1 MEEEDIAMTISN
13 VFMVTKPMA
22 PPWDDSSKKL
32 ARDIA
37 LHAGNTAFRVMSTPG
52 HSFSARHITAEPVY
66 ASSGEYAPGLGQN
79 LRVLLRLLRKDFDID
94 VYHFF
99 FAPNPVTSRILKW
112 LMKSKRGRTVH
123 TVCSEP
129 KSYAGVKALIF
140 ADRVVAL
147 SEDTREKLSAAGV
160 PDVIYIPPGIDLAE
174 TTKVEGMNPYTP
186 LKKEGEFSVLF
197 AGDYEYSG
205 AHMTVIR
212 SLGRLFVQ
220 CPQAKVYFACRR
232 KTSAAAALELSAREE
247 VEKSGFGARVQFLEE
262 VSSMMDL
269 IRTMDLCVFPA
280 ASLYRK
286 MDVPLVLIEALA
298 NGVPL
303 VVSDLPPLKMLGEAG
318 AAEVI
323 PAQDPE
329 AFARAV
335 EHLWQDADLRRR
347 MAENGRRLVAE
358 KFDIRAVAARYET
371 LYRELIQEGSA

>member
-1 MEEEDIAMTISN
+1 MEKEDIAMTIPN

-37 LHAGNTAFRVMSTPG
+37 VHAGGTAFRVMSVSG

-66 ASSGEYAPGLGQN
+66 ASSGDYAPGRGQN
-79 LRVLLRLLRKDFDID
+79 LRVFLRLLRRDSDVD

-99 FAPNPVTSRILKW
+99 FAPNPITSNVLKW
-112 LMKSKRGRTVH
+112 LMKPKRRKTVH
-123 TVCSEP
+123 TICSGP
-129 KSYAGVKALIF
+129 RSYAGVKNLVF

-147 SEDTREKLSAAGV
+147 SEDTREKLCAAGV
-160 PDVIYIPPGIDLAE
+160 PNVIYIPPGIDLAE
-174 TTKVEGMNPYTP
+174 TTKVKKGNPHTP
-186 LKKEGEFSVLF
+186 FKKEGEFSVLF
-197 AGDYEYSG
+197 SGDYEYSG

-212 SLGRLFVQ
+212 SLARLFVQ
-220 CPQAKVYFACRR
+220 CPQAKLYFACRR
-232 KTSAAAALELSAREE
+232 KTPAAAALELSAQEE

-262 VSSMMDL
+262 VPSMMHL
-269 IRTMDLCVFPA
+269 IQAMDLCVFPA

-286 MDVPLVLIEALA
+286 MDLPLVLIEALA

-303 VVSDLPPLKMLGEAG
+303 VVSDLPSLKILGEGG

-329 AFARAV
+329 ALARAV
-335 EHLWQDADLRRR
+335 AHLGQDAGLRRR

-371 LYRELIQEGSA
+371 LYRELIQGDSA